1 MVGRL
6 NVPYAIERP
15 CDRCGHL
22 MEDVGLEDRRAR
34 KTEHDQP
41 ADRRRF
47 RCPACGAEETVTE
60 TVPESEVESWE
71 NEGGSAWGKDEG
83 PWEG

>member
-1 MVGRL
+1 M
-6 NVPYAIERP
+6 AIERP

-34 KTEHDQP
+34 KTEHVQP
-41 ADRRRF
+41 ADRRRRF
-47 RCPACGAEETVTE
+47 RCPECDTERTVTE
-60 TVPESEVESWE
+60 TAPEGEVESWE